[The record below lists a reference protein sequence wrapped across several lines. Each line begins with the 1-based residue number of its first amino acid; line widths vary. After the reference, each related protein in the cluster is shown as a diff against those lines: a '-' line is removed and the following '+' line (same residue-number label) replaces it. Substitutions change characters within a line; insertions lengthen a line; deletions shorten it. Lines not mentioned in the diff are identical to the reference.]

1 MEKIDSVL
9 AERGNRYGSFADNAK
24 ATHIAYELFIHDD
37 MPYEIKEAT
46 HMILHKLARSRYGDC
61 MHADNFVDI
70 AGYAT
75 LVAKWIEEQNGS

>member
-1 MEKIDSVL
+1 MENVDSVL
-9 AERGNRYGSFADNAK
+9 KDRGERYGSFSQNAR

-61 MHADNFVDI
+61 MYEDNFVDI
-70 AGYAT
+70 AGYAK
-75 LVAKWIEEQNGS
+75 LAAEWIRSQNGS